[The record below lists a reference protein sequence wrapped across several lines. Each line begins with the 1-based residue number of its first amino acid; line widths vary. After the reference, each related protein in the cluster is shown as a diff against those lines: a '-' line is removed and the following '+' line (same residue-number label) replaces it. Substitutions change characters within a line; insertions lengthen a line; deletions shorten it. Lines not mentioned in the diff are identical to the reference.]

1 MYVGVSTGFP
11 RGVCCLHHPIPSG
24 VRLDRLLGRL
34 TALESRDGVIP
45 FLVFVLRSGRV
56 MLCTGFRGDECWSEA
71 PCQLRILSRLGKPI
85 IRVGLVGVTMRS
97 NTHSLALPIATSSQ
111 GYSAGFRGT
120 CIDSRFTEVD
130 GQSRSWGA
138 AILSHPRGGNCA
150 HHRTPSC
157 HREDRF
163 LPCLPSFT
171 LFHMISV
178 ERVALAALHCMP
190 RFFCRRA
197 TSRSFAFST

>member
-1 MYVGVSTGFP
+1 MG
-11 RGVCCLHHPIPSG
+11 
-24 VRLDRLLGRL
+24 
-34 TALESRDGVIP
+34 
-45 FLVFVLRSGRV
+45 
-56 MLCTGFRGDECWSEA
+56 
-71 PCQLRILSRLGKPI
+71 LSRSWCSFCVAVGSCSAPGFVEMSAGQKPPASSVSCPVLGKPI

-120 CIDSRFTEVD
+120 CIGSRFTEVD

-157 HREDRF
+157 HGEDRF

-178 ERVALAALHCMP
+178 ERVALACLQ
-190 RFFCRRA
+190 
-197 TSRSFAFST
+197 SFLPESGRMS